1 MSFPHY
7 KQLDAMDCGPTSLRI
22 VAQHYGRH
30 YSLQSLRDRCHITRE
45 GVSLLGISDA
55 AETIGLRTTGV
66 KITWEQLRDEAV
78 LPCIVH
84 WNQQHFV
91 VVYRIARRRGRWWV
105 WVSDPAQGLLK
116 YDEEQFRRGR
126 VQSRLY
132 GYLKIPD
139 DVRLVQNLKAV
150 AEWAAGRR
158 RGPFCVY
165 GGYMGERRSL
175 YNRRRFY
182 DSAHYESDASA
193 RHFAWR

>member
-84 WNQQHFV
+84 WNQQHLSL
-91 VVYRIARRRGRWWV
+91 IHISEPTRR
-105 WVSDPAQGLLK
+105 P
-116 YDEEQFRRGR
+116 
-126 VQSRLY
+126 
-132 GYLKIPD
+132 
-139 DVRLVQNLKAV
+139 
-150 AEWAAGRR
+150 
-158 RGPFCVY
+158 
-165 GGYMGERRSL
+165 
-175 YNRRRFY
+175 
-182 DSAHYESDASA
+182 
-193 RHFAWR
+193 

>member
-84 WNQQHFV
+84 WSENQ
-91 VVYRIARRRGRWWV
+91 ITPLKNG
-105 WVSDPAQGLLK
+105 AQ
-116 YDEEQFRRGR
+116 
-126 VQSRLY
+126 
-132 GYLKIPD
+132 
-139 DVRLVQNLKAV
+139 N
-150 AEWAAGRR
+150 
-158 RGPFCVY
+158 
-165 GGYMGERRSL
+165 
-175 YNRRRFY
+175 
-182 DSAHYESDASA
+182 
-193 RHFAWR
+193 